1 MGGNDG
7 GNGGTN
13 GSDGDANDGGDGSN
27 GGTSAAEK
35 AVMAVSVAF
44 TVLLLAYVLW
54 QAVTATSVGAPS
66 ARVLGTT
73 TMESGDVRV
82 HVEVTN
88 PQDVGLETV
97 IVEANCDTPP
107 PDLTVEH
114 VPAAGRE
121 VGYLVCPSGTTRP
134 NVSVSAW
141 QEA

>member
-1 MGGNDG
+1 MGG
-7 GNGGTN
+7 
-13 GSDGDANDGGDGSN
+13 SDGGDGGPNGNGGDASN
-27 GGTSAAEK
+27 GGGGSDGGTSAAEK
-35 AVMAVSVAF
+35 AVMAVSVTF
-44 TVLLLAYVLW
+44 TALLLAYVLW
-54 QAVTATSVGAPS
+54 QAVTATSVGAPE

-107 PDLTVEH
+107 PDLTVGH

-121 VGYLVCPSGTTRP
+121 EGYLVCPSGATNP
-134 NVSVSAW
+134 DVSVSAW